1 MILSYIEK
9 FTKNDLPW
17 ANNSESELVKIK
29 KQYAN
34 SIRKIVENSDKFKRP
49 TKREIEVYEMWRN
62 GFKYGEIAGV
72 LGIESKTAKELK
84 YRYQNKLKI
93 NSEILKVHQN

>member
-1 MILSYIEK
+1 
-9 FTKNDLPW
+9 
-17 ANNSESELVKIK
+17 
-29 KQYAN
+29 
-34 SIRKIVENSDKFKRP
+34 
-49 TKREIEVYEMWRN
+49 MWRN